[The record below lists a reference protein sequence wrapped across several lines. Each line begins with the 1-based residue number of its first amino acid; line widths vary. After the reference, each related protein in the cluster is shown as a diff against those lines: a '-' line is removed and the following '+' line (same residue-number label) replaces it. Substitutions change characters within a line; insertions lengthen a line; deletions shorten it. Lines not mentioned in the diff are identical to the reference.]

1 MKILWSGVERG
12 VMSDF
17 AETPHQLVGRR
28 ILTLQLST
36 RLITTYRGRVQRLKR
51 KMLKGSEE
59 CS

>member
-1 MKILWSGVERG
+1 MKILWGGVERG
-12 VMSDF
+12 VMPDF
-17 AETPHQLVGRR
+17 AETPHQLAGRR

-51 KMLKGSEE
+51 KMLKVSEE